1 MNKLNLSLTN
11 RQLIAVTL
19 VLSAFLGISA
29 FSLFNAFAGSA
40 ETAQKQRLL
49 NYVYTLLT
57 AAEIS
62 HDGKLHMQESLAE
75 PKFSIPNSGL
85 YAQITSG
92 NKIVWQSPSAI
103 GLFLALPYHPG
114 PSEQLYSQVN
124 LDNGMKL
131 QNLAFGIVWENDD
144 GEHFDYTINVSEDQH
159 MLEAQIDEFQLNL
172 WYWLGGTGLML
183 LIAQWLILR
192 WSLQPLHKAAA
203 DLHAI
208 EAGKQQRLGDDYP
221 SELQQLTRNINN
233 LLDHE
238 QSRRQ
243 RYKNSLADL
252 AHSLKTPLALLRSE
266 LESCDD
272 VTACKLTGEEQLERI
287 NALVDYQLQRAATEG
302 KSNLL
307 APVSIGE
314 IITKL
319 MNSLKKV
326 YQSKNI
332 HTQCEIERDA
342 MLHADEG
349 DMYELLGN
357 LLENAFKYCDK
368 QVNIV
373 LRQQN
378 RRIIVRIEDDG
389 PGVPAHASA
398 DIIKRGRRI
407 DTQIEGQGLGLAIA
421 SDIVE
426 AYQGKISVQQ
436 SYLGGACFLIELIDH

>member
-1 MNKLNLSLTN
+1 MNKSRLSLTN
-11 RQLIAVTL
+11 RQLIAITL

-29 FSLFNAFAGSA
+29 ISLYNAFASSV

-49 NYVYTLLT
+49 SYVYTLLT

-62 HDGKLHMQESLAE
+62 DDGQLIMQENLAE

-92 NKIVWQSPSAI
+92 NRIVWQSPSVI

-114 PSEQLYSQVN
+114 PSEQLYSRIN

-144 GEHFDYTINVSEDQH
+144 GEHFNYTINVSEDQH
-159 MLEAQIDEFQLNL
+159 MLQDQVNEFQRNL
-172 WYWLGGTGLML
+172 WYWIGGIGLLL
-183 LIAQWLILR
+183 LIAQWLIYR
-192 WSLQPLHKAAA
+192 WSLQPLHQAAA

-208 EAGKQQRLGDDYP
+208 ETGKQQRLGENYP

-238 QSRRQ
+238 QFRRL

-266 LESCDD
+266 LESYRD
-272 VTACKLTGEEQLERI
+272 VAPVAKEQLNRI

-314 IITKL
+314 IVDKIMK
-319 MNSLKKV
+319 SLKKV
-326 YQSKNI
+326 YQSKQI
-332 HTQCEIERDA
+332 HTQCGIERDVT
-342 MLHADEG
+342 LHADEG

-357 LLENAFKYCDK
+357 LLENAFKYCNQ

-373 LRQQN
+373 LRKQGQN
-378 RRIIVRIEDDG
+378 IIVCIEDDG

-398 DIIKRGRRI
+398 DIIGRGNRL
-407 DTQIEGQGLGLAIA
+407 DSQIEGQGLGLAIA
-421 SDIVE
+421 SDIVD
-426 AYQGKISVQQ
+426 AYQGQINVQQ
-436 SYLGGACFLIELIDH
+436 SYLGGACFLVELPDH